1 MTNKPILIIGKDGKT
16 GHRVNQRLLKIG
28 LDTRAVSRSADLAFD
43 WEDRKTWP
51 AALEGVGSVYV
62 TYQPDL
68 AIPQAAS
75 DIEAFVTLARQLGL
89 EHIVLLSGRGEAGA
103 QKAEEI
109 VQSSGLDWNI
119 VRASWFFQNFS
130 ESFMIEG
137 ILAGELVLP
146 AGDTLEPF
154 VDAEDI
160 ADVVVTIL
168 TQQKYHN
175 RLYELTGPRAMSFSE
190 CMKAVSIALQRE
202 VKYTQV
208 PVDAYINVLQEEG
221 VSKQMQWLLREL
233 FTEVLDGRNSQVQGG
248 VEEVLGR
255 AATDFSEYVERVVDT
270 GCWSVED
277 LKLVNL

>member
-1 MTNKPILIIGKDGKT
+1 MANKPILIIGQSGKT
-16 GHRVNQRLLKIG
+16 GHRVNQRLLKMG
-28 LDTRAVSRSADLAFD
+28 LNTRAVSRSTDLPFD
-43 WEDRKTWP
+43 WEDRKSWP
-51 AALEGVGSVYV
+51 AALKGVGSVYV

-75 DIEAFVTLARQLGL
+75 DIEAFVTLARQSGL
-89 EHIVLLSGRGEAGA
+89 EHIVLLSGRGETGA
-103 QKAEEI
+103 EKAEEI
-109 VQSSGLDWNI
+109 VRSSGLEWNI

-154 VDAEDI
+154 IDAEDI
-160 ADVVVTIL
+160 AEVVVTTL
-168 TQQKYHN
+168 TQKQYRN
-175 RLYELTGPRAMSFSE
+175 RVYELTGPRAMSFSE
-190 CMKAVSIALQRE
+190 SMKELSTVLQRE

-208 PVDAYINVLQEEG
+208 PVDAYINALEEEG

-233 FTEVLDGRNSQVQGG
+233 FTEVLDGRNSQLQSG

-255 AATDFSEYVERVVDT
+255 QATDFKVYLKRTVDSGYWRVD
-270 GCWSVED
+270 EQ
-277 LKLVNL
+277 KLVNL

>member
-16 GHRVNQRLLKIG
+16 GHRVNQRLLKMG

-160 ADVVVTIL
+160 ADVVVTTL

-248 VEEVLGR
+248 GGR
-255 AATDFSEYVERVVDT
+255 GVGKSCDR
-270 GCWSVED
+270 
-277 LKLVNL
+277 L